1 MFRARAA
8 DQAHAASAP
17 GTAWPVHRV
26 TARLIPGAGQ
36 GPPVSMPL
44 DLTALQRRRSAEPLA
59 RPGASGASSWSPP
72 DAIFRA
78 FPLSLTTTVFSQ
90 RSTGWFDACPRR
102 PTPEG
107 QPSSISRTAPLQ
119 KDLLHGPPSTFMT
132 HHPLTPWS
140 SEVAPRSE
148 RRSRGGWR
156 GPWRRFACHPGS
168 TGWLRSQASA
178 QAGLELATSTP
189 GGRPRR
195 SPQACVRRTGGPSRP
210 SSGRR
215 SRTAHRSTHPRSWLE
230 PTSLEAPELAVAVPD
245 RPTRL
250 RERDATDRRPAAPE
264 AASLQSTYMIRV
276 RISHQGCH

>member
-17 GTAWPVHRV
+17 DTTWPVHRV

-44 DLTALQRRRSAEPLA
+44 DLTALQRRRSARLLA

-132 HHPLTPWS
+132 HHPLIPS
-140 SEVAPRSE
+140 VSVCRGRPQ
-148 RRSRGGWR
+148 RRLPVRVCGD
-156 GPWRRFACHPGS
+156 CHPRQGER
-168 TGWLRSQASA
+168 GER
-178 QAGLELATSTP
+178 LA
-189 GGRPRR
+189 
-195 SPQACVRRTGGPSRP
+195 A
-210 SSGRR
+210 
-215 SRTAHRSTHPRSWLE
+215 W
-230 PTSLEAPELAVAVPD
+230 
-245 RPTRL
+245 L
-250 RERDATDRRPAAPE
+250 RERGQALVPLGQARITQPR
-264 AASLQSTYMIRV
+264 SV
-276 RISHQGCH
+276 REQRCLRNVGSS

>member
-44 DLTALQRRRSAEPLA
+44 DLTALQRRRSARLLA

-132 HHPLTPWS
+132 HCPRMTLAKGCGDRPLSP
-140 SEVAPRSE
+140 V
-148 RRSRGGWR
+148 GGNPA
-156 GPWRRFACHPGS
+156 GNSAVPEGSAC
-168 TGWLRSQASA
+168 RC
-178 QAGLELATSTP
+178 P
-189 GGRPRR
+189 GGRSRYGTAGAPRR
-195 SPQACVRRTGGPSRP
+195 VAHSP
-210 SSGRR
+210 SG
-215 SRTAHRSTHPRSWLE
+215 A
-230 PTSLEAPELAVAVPD
+230 
-245 RPTRL
+245 L
-250 RERDATDRRPAAPE
+250 REKCP
-264 AASLQSTYMIRV
+264 
-276 RISHQGCH
+276 

>member
-8 DQAHAASAP
+8 DQDHAASAP
-17 GTAWPVHRV
+17 DTAWPVHRV

-44 DLTALQRRRSAEPLA
+44 HLTALQRRRSAESSA

-132 HHPLTPWS
+132 HCPRTPGES
-140 SEVAPRSE
+140 IG
-148 RRSRGGWR
+148 SRY
-156 GPWRRFACHPGS
+156 PG
-168 TGWLRSQASA
+168 
-178 QAGLELATSTP
+178 TP
-189 GGRPRR
+189 GGRPEATSVAHAGSLSRR
-195 SPQACVRRTGGPSRP
+195 RP
-210 SSGRR
+210 LASL
-215 SRTAHRSTHPRSWLE
+215 RSTTWGTAPRSSWL
-230 PTSLEAPELAVAVPD
+230 SFFS
-245 RPTRL
+245 
-250 RERDATDRRPAAPE
+250 RRWQS
-264 AASLQSTYMIRV
+264 SLQVPSGDGGKRHRKHRGDDDGTKIGAGV
-276 RISHQGCH
+276 LQEHHGCCVGRAV

>member
-17 GTAWPVHRV
+17 DTAWPVHRV
-26 TARLIPGAGQ
+26 AARLIPGAGQ

-44 DLTALQRRRSAEPLA
+44 HLTALQRRRSAESSA

-132 HHPLTPWS
+132 HCPLTTG
-140 SEVAPRSE
+140 RSPPGRVPD
-148 RRSRGGWR
+148 RRPCGT
-156 GPWRRFACHPGS
+156 GS
-168 TGWLRSQASA
+168 GAAKRHRDS
-178 QAGLELATSTP
+178 STP
-189 GGRPRR
+189 RVRCHRTVRQCAFLHGGLPRW
-195 SPQACVRRTGGPSRP
+195 PVIDQAIAKPTKAAPLIAAGT
-210 SSGRR
+210 GRR
-215 SRTAHRSTHPRSWLE
+215 CSSQPAVM
-230 PTSLEAPELAVAVPD
+230 LAVAASRVANHH
-245 RPTRL
+245 TRL
-250 RERDATDRRPAAPE
+250 STSTGLSR
-264 AASLQSTYMIRV
+264 ASTPRAN
-276 RISHQGCH
+276 G

>member
-17 GTAWPVHRV
+17 DTAWPVHRV

-44 DLTALQRRRSAEPLA
+44 DLTALQRRRSAKPSA

-132 HHPLTPWS
+132 HCPLIPPIQLPGAVPQRRV
-140 SEVAPRSE
+140 EVRPSPSNPRARGL
-148 RRSRGGWR
+148 RRSHQRSI
-156 GPWRRFACHPGS
+156 RRVLAS
-168 TGWLRSQASA
+168 RRRQA
-178 QAGLELATSTP
+178 
-189 GGRPRR
+189 R
-195 SPQACVRRTGGPSRP
+195 
-210 SSGRR
+210 
-215 SRTAHRSTHPRSWLE
+215 
-230 PTSLEAPELAVAVPD
+230 VA
-245 RPTRL
+245 
-250 RERDATDRRPAAPE
+250 AA
-264 AASLQSTYMIRV
+264 
-276 RISHQGCH
+276 

>member
-17 GTAWPVHRV
+17 DTAWPVHRV

-44 DLTALQRRRSAEPLA
+44 DLTALQRRRSAKPSA

-132 HHPLTPWS
+132 HRPLSVGVSPADATHRCRTGHMTRYVS
-140 SEVAPRSE
+140 SDPVDGRSSV
-148 RRSRGGWR
+148 RS
-156 GPWRRFACHPGS
+156 PITAD
-168 TGWLRSQASA
+168 QN
-178 QAGLELATSTP
+178 ATSPRKAHASGVHT
-189 GGRPRR
+189 GALGDRGR
-195 SPQACVRRTGGPSRP
+195 
-210 SSGRR
+210 GRR
-215 SRTAHRSTHPRSWLE
+215 QGHDTGIPLQCQLPDDCSGGTTA
-230 PTSLEAPELAVAVPD
+230 
-245 RPTRL
+245 
-250 RERDATDRRPAAPE
+250 
-264 AASLQSTYMIRV
+264 
-276 RISHQGCH
+276 